1 MQPKQD
7 CSVERVNRDST
18 SERAGGFAVKTHD
31 VGESESDSV
40 SVSVKRL

>member
-1 MQPKQD
+1 MKG
-7 CSVERVNRDST
+7 ST
-18 SERAGGFAVKTHD
+18 GIALASGLGGFAVKTHD